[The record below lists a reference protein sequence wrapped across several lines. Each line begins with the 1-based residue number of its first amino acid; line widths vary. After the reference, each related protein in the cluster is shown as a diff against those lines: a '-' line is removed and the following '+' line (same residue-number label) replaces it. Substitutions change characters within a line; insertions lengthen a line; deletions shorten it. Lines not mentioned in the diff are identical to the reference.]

1 MKSVL
6 CPFLDIYLI
15 IMVLRAVM
23 SWFTPRPG
31 TPLGTMYRVLVD
43 LTEPVAAP
51 LRRVIPPAGMF
62 DVSFMVL
69 FFAILI
75 LMRAINCP
83 AAII

>member
-1 MKSVL
+1 MKTVF
-6 CPFLDIYLI
+6 CTFLDIYLI
-15 IMVLRAVM
+15 VLILRAVL

-31 TPLGTMYRVLVD
+31 TPVGSIYRVLVD

-51 LRRVIPPAGMF
+51 LRRVIPPAGIF

-75 LMRAINCP
+75 LMRALNCS
-83 AAII
+83 ALIF

>member
-6 CPFLDIYLI
+6 CTFLDIYLI
-15 IMVLRAVM
+15 VLILRAVL
-23 SWFTPRPG
+23 SWFSPRPG
-31 TPLGTMYRVLVD
+31 TPVGSIYRVLVD

-51 LRRVIPPAGMF
+51 LRRVIPPAGIF

-75 LMRAINCP
+75 LMRALNCS
-83 AAII
+83 ALIF